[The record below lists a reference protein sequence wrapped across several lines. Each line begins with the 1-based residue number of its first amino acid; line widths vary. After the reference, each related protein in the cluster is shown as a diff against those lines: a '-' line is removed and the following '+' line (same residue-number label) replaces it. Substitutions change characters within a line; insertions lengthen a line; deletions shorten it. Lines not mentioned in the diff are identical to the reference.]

1 MSRKRNQLP
10 FSQNCCLILQI
21 RGNFLEKLTQ
31 TTKIVSQNILCPG
44 RDSYREPFAHTRITL
59 RYSICST
66 IRFFPSQKFLLNYN
80 VVPVHV
86 KKAYGEVKV
95 EHGTFLNSVLNL
107 GKKSASSS
115 DRFNS
120 SEIASC
126 THCTGR

>member
-10 FSQNCCLILQI
+10 FSQNCCPILQI
-21 RGNFLEKLTQ
+21 RGNFLEKLKQ
-31 TTKIVSQNILCPG
+31 TTKIVSQNVLCPG

-66 IRFFPSQKFLLNYN
+66 IRFFSSHKFLLNYKAI
-80 VVPVHV
+80 PVYV
-86 KKAYGEVKV
+86 KKTYGEVKV

-107 GKKSASSS
+107 DKKSVSGS

-120 SEIASC
+120 SERAPC
-126 THCTGR
+126 THCIGR